1 MGEGLF
7 RAVLERVDAIEPI
20 VRDCASESERLGVLA
35 APVVAALEDAELFR
49 ILAPREFGGA
59 GLTLPESVAVF
70 ERLAAFDAATAWTLA
85 IVADGQLF
93 ARFLPQ
99 ETGDALFR
107 DADRRTAGTLN
118 PVTARAERV
127 DGGYR
132 FSGRATYLSG
142 SAHSNWMMAAAIV
155 TEGGEPVVT
164 DRGLHI
170 RTGMFPI
177 EQATRLDTWHV
188 TGMRATGSTD
198 YEFDDVMVDD
208 DWTFAPL
215 EPRDREGTDPFFSI
229 PLWSVLGPGLAAVAV
244 GAAHNMLQRFV
255 ELAATKVPTG
265 GNVSRI
271 AERGTAQVAVGEAQG
286 LALAAHAVLAETAD
300 EIWSMGEARVPFDR
314 DVLARHRLG
323 VVTAVALSA
332 RSIDRLHD
340 AAGMNA
346 VASDSVLDRCWRD
359 VHTITQHVI
368 LTPARYEVAG
378 RVLMGL
384 EPGMPVI

>member
-1 MGEGLF
+1 MADGLA
-7 RAVLERVDAIEPI
+7 AVLERVDAIEHVI
-20 VRDCASESERLGVLA
+20 RDSAANSEQLGVLA

-49 ILAPREFGGA
+49 ILVPRAFGGA
-59 GLTLPESVAVF
+59 DLTLPESLVVS
-70 ERLAAFDAATAWTLA
+70 ERLGSFDAATAWALA
-85 IVADGQLF
+85 IVASGPLF

-99 ETGDALFR
+99 STGDELLG
-107 DADRRTAGTLN
+107 DADRRMAGTLN

-132 FSGRATYLSG
+132 FTGRATYMSG
-142 SAHSNWMMAAAIV
+142 SAHSSWMMAAAIV
-155 TEGGEPVVT
+155 TERGEPVVT
-164 DRGLHI
+164 ERGLHI

-177 EQATRLDTWHV
+177 ERARRLDTWHV

-198 YEFDDVMVDD
+198 YEFDDVLVDD

-215 EPRDREGTDPFFSI
+215 EPRGRDGADPFYAI
-229 PLWSVLGPGLAAVAV
+229 PLWSQLGPGLAAVAV
-244 GAAHNMLQRFV
+244 GAAHNMLLRFI

-265 GNVSRI
+265 GNMSRL

-286 LALAAHAVLAETAD
+286 LAQAAHAVLTDTAN
-300 EIWSMGEARVPFDR
+300 EIWSMGIARAPFDKE
-314 DVLARHRLG
+314 VLARHRLG

-332 RSIDRLHD
+332 RSIDLLHD

-346 VASDSVLDRCWRD
+346 VASDGVLDRCWRD